1 MKMQR
6 KIKYPP
12 NLYTIKNPT
21 NLYKIKYW
29 RLVRLEL
36 YFRPKLIQIQIY
48 LLSPNDWH
56 RLHLP
61 QLMSAICGQ
70 HYKWHYTI
78 WCYKGSLVSRL
89 KSACCKYTARLVTY
103 FCLIRGH
110 VEMNL
115 TIWLLENFAT
125 LFFMTP
131 QSQIEVINSNISI
144 VFIIVSIIYLFI
156 ISTNHFSAPF
166 WSWTYD

>member
-1 MKMQR
+1 MPSLFDFLKFSTTSLDILLPYKMQR

-48 LLSPNDWH
+48 LLSPNDQH

-70 HYKWHYTI
+70 HYK
-78 WCYKGSLVSRL
+78 
-89 KSACCKYTARLVTY
+89 
-103 FCLIRGH
+103 
-110 VEMNL
+110 
-115 TIWLLENFAT
+115 
-125 LFFMTP
+125 
-131 QSQIEVINSNISI
+131 
-144 VFIIVSIIYLFI
+144 
-156 ISTNHFSAPF
+156 
-166 WSWTYD
+166 